1 MKIQL
6 KHDAKPVKRRPYH
19 LNPIYKEI
27 VQKELNR
34 MLDTKIIVHVKESD
48 WISPMVIQLGEILI
62 CVDLQSLNTS
72 YIHDPFPIP
81 FIDKV
86 LENVG
91 GMEVYSFMDGF
102 SRYHQVQI
110 IEED

>member
-1 MKIQL
+1 
-6 KHDAKPVKRRPYH
+6 
-19 LNPIYKEI
+19 
-27 VQKELNR
+27 
-34 MLDTKIIVHVKESD
+34 MLDTRIIVHVEEFD

-62 CVDLQSLNTS
+62 CIDLQSLNIAC
-72 YIHDPFPIP
+72 IHDPFPTP

-91 GMEVYSFMDGF
+91 GRESYSFMDVF

-110 IEED
+110 TEED